1 MELLKGQP
9 NAMLSRM
16 LRLWVERVSSPWQE
30 RSLGM
35 TQTRELVA
43 LLEAP
48 AGSKINLPGG
58 QQLYRGWT
66 HLHLLGSPRPELTH
80 ALTQEPFAGD
90 HGDGK
95 RGQSMPTSLMRECSL
110 RHRQTGDYIR
120 PFGSQGRQSL
130 QDYLVNRHID
140 APFRDEI
147 PLLCRG
153 SEVVWVCG
161 VGAGEAVRGQ
171 PDEERILVRLE
182 GEMPWARK

>member
-1 MELLKGQP
+1 LQKNEITLCMHF
-9 NAMLSRM
+9 AASRI
-16 LRLWVERVSSPWQE
+16 WQE
-30 RSLGM
+30 ACF
-35 TQTRELVA
+35 E
-43 LLEAP
+43 
-48 AGSKINLPGG
+48 
-58 QQLYRGWT
+58 
-66 HLHLLGSPRPELTH
+66 
-80 ALTQEPFAGD
+80 
-90 HGDGK
+90 
-95 RGQSMPTSLMRECSL
+95 RECSL